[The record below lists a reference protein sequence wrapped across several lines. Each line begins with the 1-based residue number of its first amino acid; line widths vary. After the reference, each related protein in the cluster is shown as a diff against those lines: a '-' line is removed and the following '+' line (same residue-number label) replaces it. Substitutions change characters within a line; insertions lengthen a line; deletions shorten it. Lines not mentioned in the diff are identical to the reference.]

1 MREDLIKYSSMNPIS
16 KAYFMWIF
24 LILFALPISAQER
37 EVTWLSFEQLEDSLA
52 IKPRKVMI
60 SFYADWCVYCK
71 KMDRAA
77 FRDPEVVETLSVQY
91 YAVRMNAES
100 RDTIVFDGVSYS
112 NRQLGKK
119 RNPTHEIPLLL
130 ASRENYP
137 FSLPA
142 IVLLDEQFRI
152 TSRHFEYLSPAQMK
166 NILETP

>member
-1 MREDLIKYSSMNPIS
+1 MRKGCIIG
-16 KAYFMWIF
+16 IF
-24 LILFALPISAQER
+24 LILFAIPVGAQEPGI
-37 EVTWLSFEQLEDSLA
+37 TWLSFEQLEDSLA
-52 IKPRKVMI
+52 VKPRKVMI

-77 FRDPEVVETLSVQY
+77 FRDPEVVETLTEQY

-112 NRQLGKK
+112 NKQLGKK
-119 RNPTHEIPLLL
+119 RNSTHEIPLLL

-142 IVLLDEQFRI
+142 IVLLDEQFMI
-152 TSRHFEYLSPAQMK
+152 TSRHFEYLSPEQMK
-166 NILETP
+166 NILKTP